1 MLEAPLT
8 LYHTDGCH
16 LCELAMTLLDGLNIG
31 YRTQDI
37 CEQETLAERYGVL
50 IPVLANSLGEEL
62 CWPFDEQ
69 QVKRFT
75 GA

>member
-1 MLEAPLT
+1 MA
-8 LYHTDGCH
+8 
-16 LCELAMTLLDGLNIG
+16 LLDGLNIR

-50 IPVLANSLGEEL
+50 IPVLANCQGEEL